1 MRDNHLG
8 SCRRLLRVP
17 RCCRLAAAILLLTI
31 GCWFSLT
38 PPTADCAT
46 IDLADL
52 LASSGATV
60 TLNPANTYV
69 LNDEYR
75 ITKDQALY
83 CNGASIQAQGV
94 LKATGAKVDVSL
106 DQCNIASSSW
116 GAVAAADGAS
126 VTLTKGTVSCPGG
139 TGIYV
144 GNAGLEASQTSITG
158 CQFGIN
164 SEGAAQV
171 KLHGVTIGN
180 TPYAAQISG
189 SSGNLTIDQHS
200 SFSNTNYGTGLAG
213 FDGAHISITDSLI
226 QNFTYGINLAS
237 GTVAA
242 LAAVTID
249 NCPYGAQVSGSGSR
263 LDLGGNSALR
273 YLGHGTGVGV
283 LQGAHASI
291 SNTSLEGFSNAI
303 DVQPPNPGTVAVTDS
318 SFVNNYVS
326 ALNAVGSSNVLF
338 SNCRVSGAMADGIF
352 FLNSTGVVEKS
363 EVIGSLNT
371 GVTFMGCPNGAII
384 RNCYIGGSAHQ
395 GIAVGKDDTTGT
407 PSYNIEVSDNTLV
420 GNQLAEIFVDAVS
433 TAKIHGNILTNSP
446 QSAVRLHGSKN
457 IELVGNLITGST
469 LGFELKDSGN
479 ATMALSAVFGNGD
492 DGLLV
497 YNHAFLTIDHN
508 VFDGNGLSDGN
519 AWSVF
524 LNTGAGIYGQYNCMG
539 NPKDN
544 GLYNNAGIAVTV
556 ANNYWGATSGP
567 HTVGGSGGGAN
578 LDWNVDTGSSVT
590 FVPYLTGAPATRSV
604 TSAISAASNQV
615 INWNSGQ
622 GVTIVSQMGVLPAPL
637 SKQTLG
643 VLHAVDS
650 RHLNQILPAP
660 ACLDGQLYVVWASE
674 ALRRASQASYLVFYA
689 PAASAPVYLTRRDT
703 SGNWTP
709 ITSVWDAASHTLT
722 AAFID
727 PYQLNGTFALTSA
740 LPPDS
745 KDVEDLIVH
754 FYQTILGRNPEAGA
768 VAAWETGYFN
778 YALGFDIDVRYI
790 PTEMGRL
797 FFLSQEYDA
806 RNRGDAQFITD
817 CYQAFLYR
825 DPEPGALDQWLA
837 GQWNRAEVM
846 SQFAESEEFQTRMA
860 TLFPGFAGDPVRNLV
875 TVLYIGLLDRL
886 PDKGGLLYWSDRF
899 EAGTDI
905 KAVAKDL
912 GKTAVASSEFQGFH
926 ASNADIIVHLYRAYL
941 GRFPNDS
948 ETAYWVDLLNRG
960 IYTVNQLIDL
970 FADSDEFDQCV
981 NDLFH

>member
-1 MRDNHLG
+1 M
-8 SCRRLLRVP
+8 LRIQ
-17 RCCRLAAAILLLTI
+17 RHYFGWLLT
-31 GCWFSLT
+31 LLQ
-38 PPTADCAT
+38 DCQLSAGIVLIPMLMALLASPHNVGAAT
-46 IDLADL
+46 VNLADL

-60 TLNPANTYV
+60 TLNPANSYV
-69 LNDEYR
+69 LYGEYR
-75 ITKDQALY
+75 ITKDQTLY

-94 LKATGAKVDVSL
+94 LKATGSKVDVSL

-116 GAVAAADGAS
+116 GALAATEGAS
-126 VTLTKGTVSCPGG
+126 LTLIKGTVSCPGG

-144 GNAGLEASQTSITG
+144 GNAGLEATQINVTN

-164 SEGAAQV
+164 IENAAQV
-171 KLHGVTIGN
+171 KLHGSSITS
-180 TPYAAQISG
+180 TPYAAQVTGSG
-189 SSGNLTIDQHS
+189 GNLTIDQNS
-200 SFSNTNYGTGLAG
+200 SFSYTG
-213 FDGAHISITDSLI
+213 
-226 QNFTYGINLAS
+226 Y
-237 GTVAA
+237 
-242 LAAVTID
+242 
-249 NCPYGAQVSGSGSR
+249 
-263 LDLGGNSALR
+263 
-273 YLGHGTGVGV
+273 GTGVGV
-283 LQGAHASI
+283 LQGAHATI
-291 SNTSLEGFSNAI
+291 SNTSFEGFSNAI

-363 EVIGSLNT
+363 EIIGSLNT

-384 RNCYIGGSAHQ
+384 RHCRVSNSAHQ
-395 GIAVGKDDTTGT
+395 GIAVGKDETTGT
-407 PSYNIEVSDNTLV
+407 PSYNIEISDNTLV

-433 TAKIHGNILTNSP
+433 TAKIHGNILTDSP
-446 QSAVRLHGSKN
+446 QSAVRLHGSKD
-457 IELVGNLITGST
+457 IELVGNLITNST
-469 LGFELKDSGN
+469 LGFELKDAGN

-497 YNHAFLTIDHN
+497 YNQAFLSIDHN
-508 VFDGNGLSDGN
+508 VFDGNGLSDAN

-524 LNTGAGIYGQYNCMG
+524 LNTWAGLYGQYNSMG
-539 NPKDN
+539 KPKDN
-544 GLYNNAGIAVTV
+544 GLYNNAGTAVTV
-556 ANNYWGATSGP
+556 ANNYWGATNGP

-578 LDWNVDTGSSVT
+578 LDWNIDTGSSVT
-590 FVPYLTGAPATRSV
+590 FVPYLASAPATRSV
-604 TSAISAASNQV
+604 TSTISGASNQV

-622 GVTIVSQMGVLPAPL
+622 GVAIVSQLGSLPAPL
-637 SKQTLG
+637 SNELLG

-650 RHLNQILPAP
+650 KHLTQILPAP
-660 ACLDGQLYVVWASE
+660 AYLDGQLYVVWASA
-674 ALRRASQASYLVFYA
+674 ALRRASTASYLVFSA
-689 PAASAPVYLTRRDT
+689 PGVSGPVYLTRRGAD
-703 SGNWTP
+703 GIWTA
-709 ITSVWDAASHTLT
+709 ITSAWDATSHTLT

-727 PYQLNGTFALTSA
+727 PYQLNGTFSLTSA

-745 KDVEDLIVH
+745 MEVEDLIVH
-754 FYQTILGRNPEAGA
+754 FYQTILGRDPEAGA
-768 VAAWETGYFN
+768 VESWESGYFN

-806 RNRGDAQFITD
+806 RKRSDAEFITD

-825 DPEPGALDQWLA
+825 DPEPGALDHWMD

-860 TLFPGFAGDPVRNLV
+860 TLFPGFDGDPDRNLV

-899 EAGTDI
+899 EVGTDI
-905 KAVAKDL
+905 KAVAKEL
-912 GKTAVASSEFQGFH
+912 GKTSVASSEFQGFH
-926 ASNADIIVHLYRAYL
+926 ASNADIVVHLYRAYL

-948 ETAYWVDLLNRG
+948 ETAYWADLLNRG
-960 IYTVNQLIDL
+960 IYSVNQLIDL